1 MSDISLTT
9 SGGSG
14 SLRVAW
20 DFSALSG
27 TTFNVELSRT
37 LNTTTSV
44 IYTLN
49 GTGSKTGQFTD
60 SGAVDAAAPNP
71 PGLKDD
77 SISFTTSSKVLKFS
91 WNSAGSDIGTKY
103 TYTLKVTPSGGSA
116 VTQTVVATVS
126 STISGY
132 VYKVTD
138 TSEAVT
144 LNKNT
149 DPTTTG
155 TSASVTLTTTTG
167 MKYIQI
173 ASYDSVGNVGA
184 PLITAVDIEAPSAP
198 TTVTV
203 NGQAITTGVSQ
214 PAIYYDPNGFSID
227 VTPSTQVRSV
237 EVLYD
242 ITFVAAGQTLYSATA
257 TPYCTGI
264 EYTGDILTAIPN
276 LDPMTQFV
284 ITVKSY
290 TKVGSSLGTKQFV
303 FVLNQNTVKYTL
315 DWSPNSANRR
325 YLNSATDSVK
335 ISWNLTASDSTIT
348 QYEVYV
354 RSKQT
359 EDMTWGSWKSLGKGT
374 DKFKTVTGITL
385 GYTGNN
391 VYTFAVAGIT
401 ATATLPKKIL
411 PAVYADMF
419 YVDASGTERYT
430 VLAKLPV
437 DALLGVDLTS
447 GYQTIPGGTV
457 TGTNLI
463 SISSTGVITGSLG
476 VSNGVNKTTVF
487 PGIKTTGYN
496 FQNEDDITSFEEAVI
511 SGFEAYRTTPAYS
524 QNLTSVTY
532 QPSKDVT
539 YYAILVDIPN
549 TDNLLSA
556 VSYTYDGIL
565 GLANLGDVTV
575 TYNGP
580 TSITLPAY
588 KSYRLLKFKTLTSP
602 VISMTGS
609 PTPVSTEGGIN
620 FYRPPQSVT
629 ASLPESMSAYA
640 STLTILTSYDYS
652 DTSGS
657 GTVPTYLNGT
667 PINRVGSIT
676 VYSKLRYTYGSGSSA
691 IIKES
696 PESSLSFVLID
707 TSSELII
714 PTLSTAYVPGSTGID
729 LLVTTNVADTSKY
742 TYRIHDTNS
751 DTQYTLYTTETND
764 SGHKVLR
771 LRFSKEGT
779 YNITVDYSLQG
790 SSSGSQVI
798 SFTVYKFE
806 APTGNIVSL
815 TKATRVSGFSG
826 SQAHSY
832 TATTTDLNA
841 KGYVYKMTYAGGSYF
856 IKEGYKIPLFKA
868 SNLSISKYILNE
880 ASRQSL
886 ISIDGRSTSSVPT
899 TLMTEHDTQTSDL
912 TNIKPRDLP
921 PVPTI
926 ITSSPN
932 PIKTNPDE
940 SLIAL
945 DSITFTIGNKS
956 ADCEY
961 SLYLDGV
968 ALAEGTPVV
977 RVGAHMVT
985 AVAKSKYNYTVAVK
999 VLKFE
1004 VRNPNFILPPRVT
1017 FSPLYNHSGSK
1028 TITVSG
1034 GSSLYGELE
1043 TATLEY
1049 KLSTDN
1055 VWKPYSS
1062 PVTVTEYTWADRWAK
1077 IEVGTRNY
1085 AEDYYFSRRMWE
1097 YSQGDASATKKSTD
1111 NGIYTLTT
1119 TTNTFHQ
1126 YQIHSESGGRLV
1138 GKKDSTALLEL
1149 KVGETY
1155 TLSAEVK
1162 VNSGSPKFWLE
1173 LRDNG
1178 LKNYNN
1184 VVTHLGGN
1192 VIYATS
1198 DWVRYSVTGT
1208 IKPNSDFGHRRII
1221 LGYSEIGSISFRR
1234 VELTKSTKP
1243 TDAGPAP
1250 EDIQADI
1257 DLRATFI
1264 ATGPLTFTARKTNQ
1278 YGQSISTDLVISSAM
1293 ITPLPVIT
1301 PNLSHMKTTNGF
1313 LAIPAIDQA
1322 IGADYTVTVDGYTY
1336 TSWSTVRPPNSSSST
1351 VSVVATNRRTGVA
1364 SSPVTKTIN
1373 FNLDPA
1379 PQYSIPGL
1387 QSSLKM
1393 IKFPANTPLQL
1404 NKADAVADVYID
1416 GRKVEIG
1423 QPMFTDSNVNGVH
1436 TILIISRNPVN
1447 YAIATTS
1454 YVININ
1460 NYSTT
1465 DTSYSTMANKRTA
1478 ILPLNREAGIYD
1490 TPGELMIDT
1499 RTADLSVVGKNLR
1512 PIEITKELRDQINS
1526 KDQIIGQVNKTI
1538 EYISTDTEA
1547 LSSTLESLFG
1557 STGIRTITDLT
1568 NRISSEIATYQPKL
1582 NTAIASLTQ
1591 TAGDIATLKTNI
1603 TSRSSTLTTGATG
1616 AKSSSQ
1622 TILSTT
1628 YPTSLS
1634 TLSANALALLDNLTE
1649 VAQDTYNL
1657 TTINNIANGKV
1668 TTSEYNAFSK
1678 KNDQIFSSLQTI
1690 VNNF

>member
-37 LNTTTSV
+37 LNTTTTV

-49 GTGSKTGQFTD
+49 GTSSKTGQFTD

-103 TYTLKVTPSGGSA
+103 TYTLKVTPSEGSA

-242 ITFVAAGQTLYSATA
+242 ITFVAAGKTLYSATA

-335 ISWNLTASDSTIT
+335 ISWDLTASDSTIN
-348 QYEVYV
+348 QYEVYF

-359 EDMTWGSWKSLGKGT
+359 EDMTWGSWKSLGKVT
-374 DKFKTVTGITL
+374 DTFKTVTGITL

-463 SISSTGVITGSLG
+463 SISSTGIITGSLG

-496 FQNEDDITSFEEAVI
+496 FQNEDDITSFEEAAI

-524 QNLTSVTY
+524 QDLTSVTY
-532 QPSKDVT
+532 HPSKDVT

-549 TDNLLSA
+549 TDSLLSS

-575 TYNGP
+575 TYSGP

-588 KSYRLLKFKTLTSP
+588 KSYRLLKFKTLASP

-640 STLTILTSYDYS
+640 SALTILTSYDYS

-751 DTQYTLYTTETND
+751 DTQYTLYTTETNA

-815 TKATRVSGFSG
+815 TKATRVSDFSG

-832 TATTTDLNA
+832 IASTTDLNS

-899 TLMTEHDTQTSDL
+899 ALMTEHDTQTSDL

-932 PIKTNPDE
+932 TIKTKPDE
-940 SLIAL
+940 SLIAV

-1004 VRNPNFILPPRVT
+1004 VRNPNFILPPRIT

-1028 TITVSG
+1028 TLTVTG

-1062 PVTVTEYTWADRWAK
+1062 PVTVTE
-1077 IEVGTRNY
+1077 
-1085 AEDYYFSRRMWE
+1085 
-1097 YSQGDASATKKSTD
+1097 
-1111 NGIYTLTT
+1111 
-1119 TTNTFHQ
+1119 
-1126 YQIHSESGGRLV
+1126 
-1138 GKKDSTALLEL
+1138 
-1149 KVGETY
+1149 
-1155 TLSAEVK
+1155 
-1162 VNSGSPKFWLE
+1162 
-1173 LRDNG
+1173 
-1178 LKNYNN
+1178 
-1184 VVTHLGGN
+1184 
-1192 VIYATS
+1192 
-1198 DWVRYSVTGT
+1198 
-1208 IKPNSDFGHRRII
+1208 
-1221 LGYSEIGSISFRR
+1221 
-1234 VELTKSTKP
+1234 
-1243 TDAGPAP
+1243 
-1250 EDIQADI
+1250 
-1257 DLRATFI
+1257 
-1264 ATGPLTFTARKTNQ
+1264 PLTFTARKTNQ
-1278 YGQSISTDLVISSAM
+1278 YGQSISTDLIISSAM

-1301 PNLSHMKTTNGF
+1301 PNLSHMKTSNGF

-1373 FNLDPA
+1373 FDLDPA

-1416 GRKVEIG
+1416 GQKVEIG

-1465 DTSYSTMANKRTA
+1465 DTSYSTTTNKRTA

-1490 TPGELMIDT
+1490 TPGELMVDT
-1499 RTADLSVVGKNLR
+1499 RTADLSVVGKNLQ

-1557 STGIRTITDLT
+1557 SIGIRTITDLT

-1582 NTAIASLTQ
+1582 NAAIASLTQ
-1591 TAGDIATLKTNI
+1591 TAGDIATLKTNL
-1603 TSRSSTLTTGATG
+1603 TSRSNTLTTGATSV
-1616 AKSSSQ
+1616 KSSSQ

>member
-14 SLRVAW
+14 SLKVAW

-37 LNTTTSV
+37 LNTTTMV

-49 GTGSKTGQFTD
+49 GTSSKIGQFTD
-60 SGAVDAAAPNP
+60 NGAVDAAAPNP
-71 PGLKDD
+71 PGLKDT
-77 SISFTTSSKVLKFS
+77 SITFTTSSKVLKFS

-103 TYTLKVTPSGGSA
+103 TYTLKVTPSGGST
-116 VTQTVVATVS
+116 VTETVVATVS

-149 DPTTTG
+149 DTVTTG

-203 NGQAITTGVSQ
+203 NGQSITTGVSQ

-242 ITFVAAGQTLYSATA
+242 ITFVAAGKTLYSATA

-264 EYTGDILTAIPN
+264 EYTGDILTTIPN
-276 LDPMTQFV
+276 LDPMTQFI
-284 ITVKSY
+284 ITVKAY

-315 DWSPNSANRR
+315 DWTPNSANRR

-335 ISWNLTASDSTIT
+335 VSWSLTASDVTIT

-374 DKFKTVTGITL
+374 DTFKTVTGITL
-385 GYTGNN
+385 EYTGNS
-391 VYTFAVAGIT
+391 VYSFAVAGIT

-411 PAVYADMF
+411 PSVYADMF

-437 DALLGVDLTS
+437 DALLGVNLTS
-447 GYQTIPGGTV
+447 GYQTVPGGTV
-457 TGTNLI
+457 TGTSLI

-476 VSNGVNKTTVF
+476 ASNGVNKTTVF

-496 FQNEDDITSFEEAVI
+496 FQNEDDKTSFEEAAI

-524 QNLTSVTY
+524 QNLAPVTY

-549 TDNLLSA
+549 TNSLLSS

-565 GLANLGDVTV
+565 GSASLGDVTV
-575 TYNGP
+575 TYSGP
-580 TSITLPAY
+580 TPITLPAY
-588 KSYRLLKFKTLTSP
+588 KTYRLLKFKTLDAP
-602 VISMTGS
+602 VIAMTGS

-629 ASLPESMSAYA
+629 TSLPSSMSAYA
-640 STLTILTSYDYS
+640 GSLTIQTSYDYS

-657 GTVPTYLNGT
+657 GTVPNYVNGT
-667 PINRVGSIT
+667 AINRVGSIT

-707 TSSELII
+707 TSNELII

-742 TYRIHDTNS
+742 TYQIHDTNS
-751 DTQYTLYTTETND
+751 DTQYTLYTTETNA

-806 APTGNIVSL
+806 APTGNIISL
-815 TKATRVSGFSG
+815 TKNTRVSGFSG

-832 TATTTDLNA
+832 TASTTGLNA
-841 KGYVYKMTYAGGSYF
+841 QGYVYKMTYAGGSYF
-856 IKEGYKIPLFKA
+856 IKEGYKIPLFTA
-868 SNLSISKYILNE
+868 SSLSLSKYILNE

-886 ISIDGRSTSSVPT
+886 ISIDGRATSSVPT
-899 TLMTEHDTQTSDL
+899 ALMTEHDTQTSDL

-926 ITSSPN
+926 STSSPTS
-932 PIKTNPDE
+932 ITTNPDG
-940 SLIAL
+940 SLEAL

-977 RVGAHMVT
+977 RAGAHTVT

-999 VLKFE
+999 SLKFE
-1004 VRNPNFILPPRVT
+1004 VRNPNFILPPRIT
-1017 FSPLYNHSGSK
+1017 FAPLYNHSGSK
-1028 TITVSG
+1028 TITVTG

-1043 TATLEY
+1043 TSTLEY

-1062 PVTVTEYTWADRWAK
+1062 PVVVTE
-1077 IEVGTRNY
+1077 
-1085 AEDYYFSRRMWE
+1085 
-1097 YSQGDASATKKSTD
+1097 
-1111 NGIYTLTT
+1111 
-1119 TTNTFHQ
+1119 
-1126 YQIHSESGGRLV
+1126 
-1138 GKKDSTALLEL
+1138 
-1149 KVGETY
+1149 
-1155 TLSAEVK
+1155 
-1162 VNSGSPKFWLE
+1162 
-1173 LRDNG
+1173 
-1178 LKNYNN
+1178 
-1184 VVTHLGGN
+1184 
-1192 VIYATS
+1192 
-1198 DWVRYSVTGT
+1198 
-1208 IKPNSDFGHRRII
+1208 
-1221 LGYSEIGSISFRR
+1221 
-1234 VELTKSTKP
+1234 
-1243 TDAGPAP
+1243 
-1250 EDIQADI
+1250 
-1257 DLRATFI
+1257 
-1264 ATGPLTFTARKTNQ
+1264 PLTFTARKTNQ
-1278 YGQSISTDLVISSAM
+1278 YGQSISTDLIISSAM
-1293 ITPLPVIT
+1293 ITPLPIIT
-1301 PNLSHMKTTNGF
+1301 PNLSHMKTSNGL

-1336 TSWSTVRPPNSSSST
+1336 TSWSAVRPPNSSSST

-1373 FNLDPA
+1373 FDLNPA
-1379 PQYSIPGL
+1379 PQYTIPGL

-1393 IKFPANTPLQL
+1393 IKFSASTPLQL

-1416 GRKVEIG
+1416 GQKVEIG
-1423 QPMFTDSNVNGVH
+1423 QPMFTPSTVNGVH

-1460 NYSTT
+1460 NYSTA
-1465 DTSYSTMANKRTA
+1465 DNSYSTTANKRTA
-1478 ILPLNREAGIYD
+1478 LLPLNREAGIYD
-1490 TPGELMIDT
+1490 TPGEIMVDT
-1499 RTADLSVVGKNLR
+1499 RTADLSVVGKNLQ

-1538 EYISTDTEA
+1538 EYISSDTGA

-1557 STGIRTITDLT
+1557 STGIRKITDLT
-1568 NRISSEIATYQPKL
+1568 NRISSEIASYQPKL
-1582 NTAIASLTQ
+1582 NVAISSLTQ
-1591 TAGDIATLKTNI
+1591 TASDIATLKANL
-1603 TSRSSTLTTGATG
+1603 TSKSSTLTSGATS

-1628 YPTSLS
+1628 HPASLN

-1668 TTSEYNAFSK
+1668 TTAEYTAFYK

>member
-49 GTGSKTGQFTD
+49 ETGSKTGQFTD

-264 EYTGDILTAIPN
+264 EYTGDILTAIPS

-359 EDMTWGSWKSLGKGT
+359 EDMTWGSWKSLGKVT
-374 DKFKTVTGITL
+374 DTFKTVTGITL

-496 FQNEDDITSFEEAVI
+496 FQNEDDITSFEEAAI

-524 QNLTSVTY
+524 QDLTSVTY
-532 QPSKDVT
+532 HPSKDVT

-575 TYNGP
+575 TYSGP

-588 KSYRLLKFKTLTSP
+588 KSYRLLKFKTLASP

-629 ASLPESMSAYA
+629 VSLPESMSAYA

-751 DTQYTLYTTETND
+751 DTQYTLYTTETNT

-832 TATTTDLNA
+832 MASTTDLNA

-899 TLMTEHDTQTSDL
+899 ALMTEHDTQTSDL

-932 PIKTNPDE
+932 AIKTNPDE

-945 DSITFTIGNKS
+945 DSIAFTIGNKS

-977 RVGAHMVT
+977 RAGAHMVT
-985 AVAKSKYNYTVAVK
+985 TVAKSKYNYTVSVK

-1028 TITVSG
+1028 TITVTG

-1049 KLSTDN
+1049 KFSTDN

-1062 PVTVTEYTWADRWAK
+1062 PVTVTE
-1077 IEVGTRNY
+1077 
-1085 AEDYYFSRRMWE
+1085 
-1097 YSQGDASATKKSTD
+1097 
-1111 NGIYTLTT
+1111 
-1119 TTNTFHQ
+1119 
-1126 YQIHSESGGRLV
+1126 
-1138 GKKDSTALLEL
+1138 
-1149 KVGETY
+1149 
-1155 TLSAEVK
+1155 
-1162 VNSGSPKFWLE
+1162 
-1173 LRDNG
+1173 
-1178 LKNYNN
+1178 
-1184 VVTHLGGN
+1184 
-1192 VIYATS
+1192 
-1198 DWVRYSVTGT
+1198 
-1208 IKPNSDFGHRRII
+1208 
-1221 LGYSEIGSISFRR
+1221 
-1234 VELTKSTKP
+1234 
-1243 TDAGPAP
+1243 
-1250 EDIQADI
+1250 
-1257 DLRATFI
+1257 
-1264 ATGPLTFTARKTNQ
+1264 PLTFTARKTNQ
-1278 YGQSISTDLVISSAM
+1278 YGQSISTDLIISSAM

-1301 PNLSHMKTTNGF
+1301 PNLSHMKTANGF

-1373 FNLDPA
+1373 FDLDPA
-1379 PQYSIPGL
+1379 PQYNIPGL

-1423 QPMFTDSNVNGVH
+1423 QPMFTDSTVNGVH

-1465 DTSYSTMANKRTA
+1465 DTSYSTTTNKRTA

-1490 TPGELMIDT
+1490 TPGELMVDT
-1499 RTADLSVVGKNLR
+1499 RTADLSVVGKNLQ

-1591 TAGDIATLKTNI
+1591 TVGDIATLKSNL
-1603 TSRSSTLTTGATG
+1603 TSHSSTLTTGATS

-1668 TTSEYNAFSK
+1668 TTSEYTAFSK